1 MLQPCIEMH
10 TTGFNGGGGRPAQM
24 GSPVALISALLCVLY
39 YYTAVKTVVIVS
51 QTILQEEAIL
61 TISYM

>member
-1 MLQPCIEMH
+1 MVVGEDLH
-10 TTGFNGGGGRPAQM
+10 KRDLLLL
-24 GSPVALISALLCVLY
+24 VISALLCVLY
-39 YYTAVKTVVIVS
+39 YYTAMKTVVS

>member
-1 MLQPCIEMH
+1 MH
-10 TTGFNGGGGRPAQM
+10 TTGFNGGVGLGEDLHKWDLLLL
-24 GSPVALISALLCVLY
+24 VISALLCVLY

-51 QTILQEEAIL
+51 QTIPQEEAIL